1 MEKVKVTTIG
11 SSVGIVLPKS
21 VLTKLR
27 VQKGDTISFIETPN
41 GLEITAYNPE
51 FATQMDAARKVMD
64 DYRNALN
71 ELAK

>member
-1 MEKVKVTTIG
+1 MEKAKVTTVG

-21 VLTKLR
+21 IQSKLR
-27 VQKGDTISFIETPN
+27 IKKGDTISFIETPN
-41 GLEITAYNPE
+41 GVEITAYNPE
-51 FATQMDAARKVMD
+51 FEEQMNAARRVMD